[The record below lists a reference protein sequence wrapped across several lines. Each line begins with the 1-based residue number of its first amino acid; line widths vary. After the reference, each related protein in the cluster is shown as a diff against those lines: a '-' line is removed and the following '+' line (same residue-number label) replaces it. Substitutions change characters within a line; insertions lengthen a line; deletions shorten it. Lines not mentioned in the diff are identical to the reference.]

1 MKKIAALVL
10 VATFT
15 LTGLAVAAEK
25 EGMIQTINPMT
36 KEITLDDGSKLAW
49 DGNTQIMV
57 EGKPGRLEELKQGE
71 RVRVS
76 FEEQNGKA
84 VAKTLEV
91 NK

>member
-1 MKKIAALVL
+1 MQKIAVMLL

-25 EGMIQTINPMT
+25 EGMIQTINQNT

-57 EGKPGRLEELKQGE
+57 EGKPERLEELKQGE
-71 RVRVS
+71 RVKVS
-76 FEEQNGKA
+76 FEEKNGKA
-84 VAKTLEV
+84 VARTLEV

>member
-1 MKKIAALVL
+1 MRKIAAMLLVS
-10 VATFT
+10 TFT

-57 EGKPGRLEELKQGE
+57 EGKPGRLEQLKQGE
-71 RVRVS
+71 RVKVS
-76 FEEQNGKA
+76 FDEKNGKA
-84 VAKTLEV
+84 VAKSVEV

>member
-1 MKKIAALVL
+1 MKKIAALLL
-10 VATFT
+10 VATFA

-36 KEITLDDGSKLAW
+36 KEITLDDGSKLAC
-49 DGNTQIMV
+49 DGDTQIMV